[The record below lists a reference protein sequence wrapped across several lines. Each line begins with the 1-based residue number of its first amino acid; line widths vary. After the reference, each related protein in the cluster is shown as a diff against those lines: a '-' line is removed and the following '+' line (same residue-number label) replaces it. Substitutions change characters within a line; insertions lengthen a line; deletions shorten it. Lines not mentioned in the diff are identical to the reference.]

1 MLLLATCF
9 FLVPQAVKVS
19 PDSTFNFIFFF
30 DFAPVIV
37 TGAVPVLLADRSTTT
52 PKREGK
58 EKKKKRRQKR
68 RNTTMFNNQ
77 EKKGA
82 KQAVN
87 VKAGTERRQRQLM
100 SVRHQK
106 HSEVMKHLRAEGD
119 DVEASSAP
127 QVTNPEDVW
136 SYDSHSTPAS
146 VPISLLPVLVNMCMN
161 GPTDREVF
169 QGTLLIRKI
178 LSVERDPPYDAV
190 TSSGVVPRLV
200 SLLERN
206 DYPELQFES
215 SWALTNIAAGTSEN
229 TMMLVHC
236 GAIPRFVALLASP
249 NADCRDQSAWAIGN
263 ISGEGAGCRD
273 EALNHG
279 AMVALLNVLSV
290 RDQPI
295 HVLRNATW
303 AVSNLC
309 RCKPLPPLEKV
320 QIALPTLVDLLNS
333 DDDQL
338 IVDAAWG
345 ISYISDGP
353 KERVQAVLEAGAI
366 PRVVELLSVPST
378 NVKLPAMRIVGNV
391 SAGTDEQTQVIINS
405 GALPVMGEL
414 LRHPKRA
421 LRKETC
427 WTISNIAAGQT
438 YQIEALVNANVFLP
452 ILDCLSAPELDVKKE
467 AVWAISNVSYCG
479 SVGQAKYLVNIGV
492 IPPLCEVLRTY
503 DPKIVT
509 VALEAIQRLL
519 QLGEDEKKA
528 GTMEENIVAKQVM
541 ECGGIDSIEALQT
554 HRDEKVYNLALQ
566 TLEAFF
572 TTEEEEAGGINDG
585 MGAGVMDFAMSNNSN
600 NNNNNAMQQGNGMF
614 NF

>member
-1 MLLLATCF
+1 
-9 FLVPQAVKVS
+9 
-19 PDSTFNFIFFF
+19 
-30 DFAPVIV
+30 
-37 TGAVPVLLADRSTTT
+37 
-52 PKREGK
+52 
-58 EKKKKRRQKR
+58 
-68 RNTTMFNNQ
+68 MFNNQ

-106 HSEVMKHLRAEGD
+106 HGEVMKHLRAEED
-119 DVEASSAP
+119 DASSQTAV
-127 QVTNPEDVW
+127 QVANPEDVW
-136 SYDSHSTPAS
+136 SYDARSTPAS
-146 VPISLLPVLVNMCMN
+146 VPVPLLPTLVNMCMN

-215 SWALTNIAAGTSEN
+215 AWALTNIAAGTSEN
-229 TMMLVHC
+229 TMMLVNC

-263 ISGEGAGCRD
+263 LSGEGAGCRD

-320 QIALPTLVDLLNS
+320 QIALPTLVDLLNNE
-333 DDDQL
+333 DDQL

-353 KERVQAVLEAGAI
+353 AERVQAVLEAGAI

-378 NVKLPAMRIVGNV
+378 NVKLPAIRIIGNV
-391 SAGTDEQTQVIINS
+391 AAGTDEQTQVIINS
-405 GALPVMGEL
+405 GALPAMGEL

-427 WTISNIAAGQT
+427 WTISNIAAGQA
-438 YQIEALVNANVFLP
+438 YQIEALVNANVCLP
-452 ILDCLSAPELDVKKE
+452 ILECLSAPELDVKKE
-467 AVWAISNVSYCG
+467 AVWTVANITFCG
-479 SVGQAKYLVNIGV
+479 SVGQVKYLVNIGV
-492 IPPLCEVLRTY
+492 IPPLCEALRTY

-509 VALEAIQRLL
+509 VALEAMQCFL
-519 QLGEDEKKA
+519 QVGEDEKNA
-528 GTMEENIVAKQVM
+528 GTMEENIVAKQVT
-541 ECGGIDSIEALQT
+541 ECGGIDTIEELQS
-554 HRDEKVYNLALQ
+554 HADKNVYNLALQ
-566 TLEAFF
+566 ILEVFF
-572 TTEEEEAGGINDG
+572 TTEDETGGFNEG
-585 MGAGVMDFAMSNNSN
+585 VGAGVMDFAQGN
-600 NNNNNAMQQGNGMF
+600 NNENGTQQGNGQF